1 MSKIEYLAIPY
12 SDKDKNVMD
21 FRASVSDY
29 IFAKLSNEGRI
40 VYAPISS
47 CHGIAKKYGLPKT
60 FEFWEKVCLEF
71 VGLAY
76 KLIVIKLP
84 GWQSSVGLTAELKL
98 AQKLGIE
105 IEYLDT
111 MFYLMNN
118 RELMDWYLSLG
129 EEYNVKCA

>member
-21 FRASVSDY
+21 FRAAVSDY
-29 IFAKLSNEGRI
+29 IFAILSNEGRI

-47 CHGIAKKYGLPKT
+47 CHSIAKKYGLPKT

-105 IEYLDT
+105 IEYLDPIPYI
-111 MFYLMNN
+111 MDDKELMN
-118 RELMDWYLSLG
+118 WYLSLT
-129 EEYNVKCA
+129 EELQC

>member
-1 MSKIEYLAIPY
+1 MGKIEYLAIPY

-21 FRASVSDY
+21 FRAAVSDY

-47 CHGIAKKYGLPKT
+47 CHSIAKKYGMPKT

-76 KLIVIKLP
+76 KLIVVRLP

-98 AQKLGIE
+98 AKILGIE
-105 IEYLDT
+105 IEYLDPIP
-111 MFYLMNN
+111 YIMNDK
-118 RELMDWYLSLG
+118 ELMGWYLSLM
-129 EEYNVKCA
+129 EELQC

>member
-21 FRASVSDY
+21 FRAAVSDY

-47 CHGIAKKYGLPKT
+47 CHDIAKKYGLPKT

-105 IEYLDT
+105 IEYLDPIPYI
-111 MFYLMNN
+111 MDDKELMN
-118 RELMDWYLSLG
+118 WYLSLT
-129 EEYNVKCA
+129 EELQC